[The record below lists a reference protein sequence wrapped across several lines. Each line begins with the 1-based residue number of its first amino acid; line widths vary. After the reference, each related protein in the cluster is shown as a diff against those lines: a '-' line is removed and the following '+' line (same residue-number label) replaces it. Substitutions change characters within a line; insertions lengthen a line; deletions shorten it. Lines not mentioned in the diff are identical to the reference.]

1 MSLQFALII
10 VIITYLRR
18 ALQTK
23 TAIPEWHKRLSTIM
37 FAAIGCMALQLAA
50 GSFSTTLNI
59 LFAIFED
66 VLVGLLLYI
75 IYKQEEFK
83 SVKFLLVALLPYA
96 VVSVLDDMLHLPGK
110 TFYSKIDD
118 IADTI
123 SIFTVIW
130 GFGVWMVSRR
140 QQKELTKARQK
151 ALEEQENNKIITA
164 MKAELEVQ
172 VAERTAELTRQK
184 EELENTLSELKST
197 QAQLIQSEKMASLG
211 ELTAGIAHEIQNP
224 LNFINNFSEVNNE
237 LIDEL
242 KQEWL
247 KADEQ
252 RDKTLENELLADI
265 IANNEKIAFHGRRAD
280 GIVKGMLQH
289 SRKSSGVKEPT
300 DINVLCDEY
309 LRLSYHG
316 LRAKDKS
323 FNAEFKT
330 DLDESIGK
338 INLVP
343 QDIGRVLLN
352 LFNNAFYAVS
362 KPPSP
367 KGGQY
372 KPLVTVTTK
381 KIKPT
386 NNNVA
391 ENTPSGDGCIEIKV
405 IDNGKGIPQN
415 VINKIF
421 QPFFTTKP
429 TGEGTGLGLSLT
441 YDIITKQHN
450 GKINVESKEGEGTT
464 FIINLPIA

>member
-1 MSLQFALII
+1 MNMSLQFALIVI
-10 VIITYLRR
+10 IITYLRR
-18 ALQTK
+18 TLQTK
-23 TAIPEWHKRLSTIM
+23 TTMPEWHRRLSIIM
-37 FAAIGCMALQLAA
+37 FAAIGSMVLQLSVA
-50 GSFSTTLNI
+50 SFSATFNI
-59 LFAIFED
+59 IFAIVED
-66 VLVGLLLYI
+66 LLVGLLLYI

-83 SVKFLLVALLPYA
+83 PVKFLLIALLPYA
-96 VVSVLDDMLHLPGK
+96 IVSVLDDILHLPGK
-110 TFYSKIDD
+110 NFYSKIDD
-118 IADTI
+118 IAGTI
-123 SIFTVIW
+123 SLFAVIW

-151 ALEEQENNKIITA
+151 ALDEQENNRIITA

-172 VAERTAELTRQK
+172 VAERTAELTQQK
-184 EELENTLSELKST
+184 EALENTLSELKST

-247 KADEQ
+247 KPDEQ
-252 RDKTLENELLADI
+252 KDKTLEDELLADI
-265 IANNEKIAFHGRRAD
+265 IANNEKIAFHGKRAD

-289 SRKSSGVKEPT
+289 SRKSSGTKEPT
-300 DINVLCDEY
+300 DINALCDEY

-338 INLVP
+338 ISLVP

-352 LFNNAFYAVS
+352 LLNNAFYAVND
-362 KPPSP
+362 K
-367 KGGQY
+367 KKTAGADY
-372 KPLVTVTTK
+372 KPMVIIQTK
-381 KIKPT
+381 KT
-386 NNNVA
+386 G
-391 ENTPSGDGCIEIKV
+391 EEGIEIKV

-450 GKINVESKEGEGTT
+450 GSINVESKEGEGTA
-464 FIINLPIA
+464 FIINLPVTVS

>member
-1 MSLQFALII
+1 MSLQFALIVI
-10 VIITYLRR
+10 IITYLRR
-18 ALQTK
+18 TLQTK
-23 TAIPEWHKRLSTIM
+23 TTMPEWHRRLSIIM
-37 FAAIGCMALQLAA
+37 FAAIGSMVLQLSVA
-50 GSFSTTLNI
+50 SFSATFNI
-59 LFAIFED
+59 IFAIVED
-66 VLVGLLLYI
+66 LLVGLLLYI

-83 SVKFLLVALLPYA
+83 PVKFLLIALLPYA
-96 VVSVLDDMLHLPGK
+96 IVSVLDDILHLPGK
-110 TFYSKIDD
+110 NFYSKIDD
-118 IADTI
+118 IAGTI
-123 SIFTVIW
+123 SLFAVIW

-151 ALEEQENNKIITA
+151 ALDEQENNRIITA

-172 VAERTAELTRQK
+172 VAERTAELTQQK
-184 EELENTLSELKST
+184 EALENTLSELKST

-247 KADEQ
+247 KPDEQ
-252 RDKTLENELLADI
+252 KDKTLEDELLADI
-265 IANNEKIAFHGRRAD
+265 IANNEKIAFHGKRAD

-289 SRKSSGVKEPT
+289 SRKSSGTKEPT
-300 DINVLCDEY
+300 DINALCDEY

-338 INLVP
+338 ISLVP

-352 LFNNAFYAVS
+352 LLNNAFYAVND
-362 KPPSP
+362 K
-367 KGGQY
+367 KKTAGADY
-372 KPLVTVTTK
+372 KPMVIIQTK
-381 KIKPT
+381 KT
-386 NNNVA
+386 G
-391 ENTPSGDGCIEIKV
+391 EEGIEIKV

-450 GKINVESKEGEGTT
+450 GSINVESKEGEGTA
-464 FIINLPIA
+464 FIINLPVTVS

>member
-1 MSLQFALII
+1 
-10 VIITYLRR
+10 
-18 ALQTK
+18 
-23 TAIPEWHKRLSTIM
+23 M
-37 FAAIGCMALQLAA
+37 FAAIGCMVLQLSVA
-50 GSFSTTLNI
+50 SFNTTLNI
-59 LFAIFED
+59 VFAIIED
-66 VLVGLLLYI
+66 VLIGVLLYI
-75 IYKQEEFK
+75 IYKEEAFK

-96 VVSVLDDMLHLPGK
+96 IVSFLDDLLHLPGK
-110 TFYSKIDD
+110 KFYSRINNV
-118 IADTI
+118 AETV
-123 SIFTVIW
+123 SLFAVIW
-130 GFGVWMVSRR
+130 GFGVWIVSRR

-172 VAERTAELTRQK
+172 VAERTAELTQQK
-184 EELENTLSELKST
+184 EALENTLSELKST

-247 KADEQ
+247 KANEQ
-252 RDKTLENELLADI
+252 RDKTLEDELLADI
-265 IANNEKIAFHGRRAD
+265 IANNEKIAFHGKRAD

-289 SRKSSGVKEPT
+289 SRKSSGTKEPT
-300 DINVLCDEY
+300 DINALCDEY
-309 LRLSYHG
+309 MRLSYHG

-330 DLDESIGK
+330 DLDENIGK
-338 INLVP
+338 INMVP

-352 LFNNAFYAVS
+352 LLNNAFYAVND
-362 KPPSP
+362 KKKTAGPD
-367 KGGQY
+367 Y
-372 KPLVTVTTK
+372 KPMVIIQTK
-381 KIKPT
+381 KT
-386 NNNVA
+386 G
-391 ENTPSGDGCIEIKV
+391 EEDIEIKV

-450 GKINVESKEGEGTT
+450 GTINVESKEGEGTT
-464 FIINLPIA
+464 FIINLPVTVS